1 MESIAS
7 FYVYSALF
15 YLCKIS
21 SSFKNSENETQ
32 DFFKK
37 SFNLLIDNT
46 TIINIQQKLTL
57 GMTMG
62 AYPSKISKFELL
74 VSSCLSISVCTSII
88 SSIYFICV
96 CFHLQTT
103 SNLKIGTNL
112 KHLIQCITYNRSKYN
127 WLQEGWRKR
136 ISKEG

>member
-37 SFNLLIDNT
+37 SFNLLIDNNYYKYSAET
-46 TIINIQQKLTL
+46 YFGNDHGCIPFKNIQIRII
-57 GMTMG
+57 G
-62 AYPSKISKFELL
+62 II
-74 VSSCLSISVCTSII
+74 LSF
-88 SSIYFICV
+88 Y
-96 CFHLQTT
+96 
-103 SNLKIGTNL
+103 
-112 KHLIQCITYNRSKYN
+112 
-127 WLQEGWRKR
+127 
-136 ISKEG
+136 